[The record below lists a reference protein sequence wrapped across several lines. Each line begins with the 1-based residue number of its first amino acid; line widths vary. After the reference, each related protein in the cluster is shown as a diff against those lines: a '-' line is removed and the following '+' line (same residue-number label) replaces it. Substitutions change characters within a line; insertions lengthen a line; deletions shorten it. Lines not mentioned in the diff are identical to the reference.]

1 MRAERLSTDFP
12 FVSLTLFSMTD
23 KIACSDFSSCR
34 TLLIGAKELR
44 RIFLGFCVLHTFT
57 AYPLMRFFPTQWEI
71 LPPDKGALPK
81 IDAQAKSISD
91 LLSNKKYTTDYYQ
104 REYKWEKRQI
114 EELLEDL
121 EAKFLDH
128 YEEEHARSEVENYR
142 HYFLGSMIV
151 SNRDGK
157 KFIVDGQQRL
167 TSITLV
173 LIHLHHLQFD
183 RP

>member
-71 LPPDKGALPK
+71 LPPDKGALPNK
-81 IDAQAKSISD
+81 YYLENFKRRNNLEYPQRRLCCLLRTHQLNALFPKCKRPLQLRTEGRPCFD
-91 LLSNKKYTTDYYQ
+91 L
-104 REYKWEKRQI
+104 
-114 EELLEDL
+114 
-121 EAKFLDH
+121 
-128 YEEEHARSEVENYR
+128 
-142 HYFLGSMIV
+142 
-151 SNRDGK
+151 
-157 KFIVDGQQRL
+157 
-167 TSITLV
+167 
-173 LIHLHHLQFD
+173 
-183 RP
+183 

>member
-71 LPPDKGALPK
+71 LPPDKGALPDCLETYNSSSVFCSK
-81 IDAQAKSISD
+81 FYISFFQVIF
-91 LLSNKKYTTDYYQ
+91 SS
-104 REYKWEKRQI
+104 
-114 EELLEDL
+114 
-121 EAKFLDH
+121 F
-128 YEEEHARSEVENYR
+128 
-142 HYFLGSMIV
+142 
-151 SNRDGK
+151 
-157 KFIVDGQQRL
+157 
-167 TSITLV
+167 
-173 LIHLHHLQFD
+173 IHLIS
-183 RP
+183 